1 MVAGRRFEPFNRTG
15 FRSRALFA
23 GRPAKGILYG
33 NFNHISVRS
42 FIPTGA
48 PTEPE
53 DKKLAALATVPR
65 SSPMFRLAGP
75 RAGRPAAHVDTD
87 GEVDC
92 REDAVQHALVAR
104 NKRGASPTSPPRD
117 RP

>member
-1 MVAGRRFEPFNRTG
+1 VAASRRFEPFNRTG

-48 PTEPE
+48 PFFSI
-53 DKKLAALATVPR
+53 ALADAFGLLQR
-65 SSPMFRLAGP
+65 SAG
-75 RAGRPAAHVDTD
+75 
-87 GEVDC
+87 
-92 REDAVQHALVAR
+92 
-104 NKRGASPTSPPRD
+104 
-117 RP
+117 